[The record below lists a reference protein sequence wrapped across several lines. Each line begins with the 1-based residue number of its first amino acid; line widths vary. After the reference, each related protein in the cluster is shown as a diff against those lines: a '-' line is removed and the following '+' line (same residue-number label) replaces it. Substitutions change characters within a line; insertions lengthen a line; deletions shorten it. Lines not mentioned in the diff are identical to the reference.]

1 MIIAGKE
8 RRPVFEYWV
17 PEYSDFVFPIKKD
30 GSPFVDP
37 EDYEEYLDWLVDYLE
52 SNTLELN
59 DHHKDIISDEEM
71 NDWDAGR
78 LCNLLGAGASGAVF
92 QHDMGDG
99 LSYPDD
105 YLSNPNPVRIAEQDV
120 VESWIEQFK
129 DFQDCMLEHY
139 TNREEMETEMISV
152 EDFFVFNYMY
162 QIEQGIYDIYKKR
175 IHPHSATFSD
185 IGWRALLKCA
195 ISRTDNFEEKRDA
208 LKSFHSEHDDTSWK

>member
-8 RRPVFEYWV
+8 RRPVYEYWV
-17 PEYSDFVFPIKKD
+17 PEYSDFVLPIKKD

-52 SNTLELN
+52 SNNLELN
-59 DHHKDIISDEEM
+59 DHHKDIVLVEQFEDLS
-71 NDWDAGR
+71 AGH
-78 LCNLLGAGASGAVF
+78 LCLILGSGASVAVF

-105 YLSNPNPVRIAEQDV
+105 YLSNPNPERIAEQDV
-120 VESWIEQFK
+120 VESWIEGFK
-129 DFQDCMLEHY
+129 NFQDCMLEFY
-139 TNREEMETEMISV
+139 NNREEMETEMISV

-162 QIEQGIYDIYKKR
+162 QIEHEIYDIYKKR

-185 IGWRALLKCA
+185 IGWRALLKKA
-195 ISRTDNFEEKRDA
+195 ISRTDNFEEKREA
-208 LKSFHSEHDDTSWK
+208 LKSFHSEYDEASWK